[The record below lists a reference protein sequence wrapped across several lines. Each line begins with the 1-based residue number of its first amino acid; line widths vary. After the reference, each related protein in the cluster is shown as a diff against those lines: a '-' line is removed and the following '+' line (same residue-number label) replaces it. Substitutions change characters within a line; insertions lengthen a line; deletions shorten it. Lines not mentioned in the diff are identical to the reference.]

1 MLICCGSALW
11 FVGLWQQGPFSPAL
25 PAHLVVV
32 SAQALKAH
40 PQTQS
45 NRGASW
51 AEACPTKL
59 IICLGD
65 FLKLTVV
72 SVLPEEMKRGE
83 QGSAS

>member
-51 AEACPTKL
+51 AEACPTKP
-59 IICLGD
+59 ID
-65 FLKLTVV
+65 H
-72 SVLPEEMKRGE
+72 LPGRFPQAHCCECVT
-83 QGSAS
+83 